1 MAHISMMRVE
11 SYVDSLCVCYVLCVP
26 RPGFTHGTSRNAPQ
40 FGLWD
45 LIKVFG
51 LSLPSR
57 TTRSADIISTPHF
70 KMKGQKL
77 WPYLY
82 LYLRLLPFWRIR
94 SIGIHTYTVLTL
106 DIVNDGQQL
115 AVHRCKKRNPI
126 DRLQHLARLPL
137 ELPFSPPHP
146 VLFLYMLCWYIL
158 HYIILRSSIFFLEGL
173 FQMFEGEQKLLELG
187 KKIPV
192 SNIKIPFFFSLK
204 DNWVCVNVDCHV
216 LQHI

>member
-57 TTRSADIISTPHF
+57 KTRSADIISTPHF

-126 DRLQHLARLPL
+126 DRLQHLARLP
-137 ELPFSPPHP
+137 PWAAVFPPSPSFVSLYV
-146 VLFLYMLCWYIL
+146 VLVYI
-158 HYIILRSSIFFLEGL
+158 
-173 FQMFEGEQKLLELG
+173 
-187 KKIPV
+187 
-192 SNIKIPFFFSLK
+192 
-204 DNWVCVNVDCHV
+204 
-216 LQHI
+216 